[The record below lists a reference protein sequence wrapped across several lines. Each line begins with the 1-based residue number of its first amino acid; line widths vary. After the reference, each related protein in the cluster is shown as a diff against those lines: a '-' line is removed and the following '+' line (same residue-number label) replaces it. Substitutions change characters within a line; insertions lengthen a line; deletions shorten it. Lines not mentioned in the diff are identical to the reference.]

1 MTRTY
6 IARAHTNGFAIASLV
21 LGILWLGWIG
31 SILAVVFAHV
41 AFRQIDNDPTQSGSG
56 LATAGMILG
65 WIGVAT
71 LLLTVIA
78 GNWG

>member
-1 MTRTY
+1 MTRPHV
-6 IARAHTNGFAIASLV
+6 AAAHTNGYAVASLV
-21 LGILWLGWIG
+21 LGILWLGWLG

-41 AFRQIDNDPTQSGSG
+41 AFRQIDQDPRQAGSG
-56 LATAGMILG
+56 IATAGMVLG

-71 LLLTVIA
+71 LLLAILA